1 MSWHDGDFFLGGS
14 KVCNLLLEKE
24 YEKHYD
30 KNDKNEYIP
39 SHTSFAVVHFRIV
52 I

>member
-1 MSWHDGDFFLGGS
+1 M
-14 KVCNLLLEKE
+14 CNLLFEKE
-24 YEKHYD
+24 YEKHYG

-39 SHTSFAVVHFRIV
+39 SHTSFAVFHFRIV